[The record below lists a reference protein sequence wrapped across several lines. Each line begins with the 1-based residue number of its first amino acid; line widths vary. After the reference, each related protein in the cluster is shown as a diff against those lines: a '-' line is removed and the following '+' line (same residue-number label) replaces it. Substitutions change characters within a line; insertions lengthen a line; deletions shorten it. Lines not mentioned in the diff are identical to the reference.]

1 MPARYAHVLCVRGRF
16 APVYFPDH
24 QPVYLEDDKDLHAV
38 LLLCWLCARFSLI
51 VAVLRFALTG
61 DSGQGENRQTARAPC
76 LDGRLGQ
83 AGLWGEP

>member
-1 MPARYAHVLCVRGRF
+1 M
-16 APVYFPDH
+16 YFPDH

-61 DSGQGENRQTARAPC
+61 DSGQGENRQTA
-76 LDGRLGQ
+76 
-83 AGLWGEP
+83 